1 MRLLTEIEPVKR
13 NPAASTPKSVEE
25 ICREFD
31 VSDAARYQR
40 SAAMNSEA
48 YRRNGNNTA
57 TALLATIQYAYARWL
72 LGIDDYYL
80 SLPYHLPHRDHRQG
94 QPWHTPRPAG
104 QWLERTPTPWH
115 SGPARIPPR

>member
-1 MRLLTEIEPVKR
+1 VRLLTEIETIKR

-25 ICREFD
+25 ICRELD

-48 YRRNGNNTA
+48 YRRNGNNSA
-57 TALLATIQYAYARWL
+57 TLTLATIQYAYARWL

-80 SLPYHLPHRDHRQG
+80 SLPYHLPHRQHRQG
-94 QPWHTPRPAG
+94 HGWYTPRAG
-104 QWLERTPTPWH
+104 GKWPERTPTPWH